1 MLKYEPFDLNKI
13 VGQTS
18 LAIIGLSV
26 LSGISDSIANAL
38 TESPEDDL
46 RLSIISKIW
55 YMASSIS
62 GSFSLILS
70 SLRAD

>member
-46 RLSIISKIW
+46 RLSIVSKIW
-55 YMASSIS
+55 YMATSIS

>member
-1 MLKYEPFDLNKI
+1 MLNYEPFDLNKI

-46 RLSIISKIW
+46 RLSIVSKIW
-55 YMASSIS
+55 YMTSSIS

-70 SLRAD
+70 SLRTD

>member
-46 RLSIISKIW
+46 RLSIVSKIW

>member
-26 LSGISDSIANAL
+26 LSGISDPIANAL

-46 RLSIISKIW
+46 RLSIVSKIW